1 MIAIQTDKLTKVF
14 PNNVTAVSDLTL
26 EVQQGQVFGLLG
38 PNGSGKTTT
47 VRLLNGTL
55 DPSSGNSN
63 VLGQDSR
70 KEEVRSLTATLA
82 EEARMYEHMS
92 VIDNLRFFAR
102 MYNLAVEAA
111 EPRIKELLTRMRLWE
126 KRELKLGS
134 FSTGMKKRVY
144 LVRTL
149 LHNPQVLFLDEP
161 TSGLDPEAALEVT
174 DLIKNLTAEQK
185 VSVFLCTHNLFL
197 AERICD
203 VFGFMLKGKLQATGS
218 KRDLVEAYTKENKVK
233 VRTTSTVFERSF
245 MAEEE
250 IDGIVRSLQKEGE
263 RIVEVTIVR
272 PTLEDVYFHAVKGRK
287 DEQE

>member
-26 EVQQGQVFGLLG
+26 EVQQGEVFGLLG

-47 VRLLNGTL
+47 VRLMNGTL
-55 DPSSGNSN
+55 DPSSGSSI

-102 MYNLAVEAA
+102 MYSLAAEAA
-111 EPRIKELLTRMRLWE
+111 ERRIEELLVRMRLWE

-174 DLIKNLTAEQK
+174 DLIKNLTVEQN
-185 VSVFLCTHNLFL
+185 VTVFLCTHNLFL

-203 VFGFMLKGKLQATGS
+203 AFGFLFEGKLKAIGS
-218 KRDLVEAYTKENKVK
+218 KRDLVEAYTNESKVK
-233 VRTTSTVFERSF
+233 VRTASSLFERSF
-245 MAEEE
+245 TAEEE
-250 IDGIVRSLQKEGE
+250 IDDIIRSLQEKGE
-263 RIVEVTIVR
+263 KIVEVNIVR
-272 PTLEDVYFHAVKGRK
+272 PTLEDVYFHAIKGQIH
-287 DEQE
+287 EQE